1 MFLKL
6 KTIILVGY
14 ARFKLIFFIEV
25 DFFLFLIY
33 FSILFS
39 SFNIKF
45 IEELSFVM
53 YF

>member
-25 DFFLFLIY
+25 VFFLIY

-39 SFNIKF
+39 SFNIEF